1 MNSLELESLGVEE
14 LHDAEAVG
22 CLPARFLHSF
32 KKLEEFILELDYN
45 SFCIEEGSKFRITYR
60 KHPLWERFIISF
72 FLDETLLLKVGSS
85 KKTIKGYRSLYDK
98 DLKDSEI
105 HYILDLWK
113 DMMFTLGD
121 VFGLKDTISLVL
133 SEVAIKASFL
143 DQSEKLLVCD
153 ASLLPET
160 IVKSIYVGEYAYSGL
175 LEVLQKF
182 LATNS
187 RGINLS
193 SPEVLGLG
201 SEPYSFTLV
210 LDYDL
215 NSPHTRL
222 LVSHGEVVL
231 FTIFL
236 ASGSI
241 SLNKG
246 DSPLLYSLDD
256 ELLLELNSYIKTS
269 LDYISN
275 NSDLIW
281 NVAYVKFNLENA
293 LVLDRFGI
301 ANIFEVTGVN

>member
-1 MNSLELESLGVEE
+1 MGNVSVVDFQDVKVVGEL
-14 LHDAEAVG
+14 
-22 CLPARFLHSF
+22 PIRFKNTLA
-32 KKLEEFILELDYN
+32 KLEEFILGLEYPCL
-45 SFCIEEGSKFRITYR
+45 CIEEDSKFRVIFK
-60 KHPLWERFIISF
+60 KHPLWERFILSF
-72 FLDETLLLKVGSS
+72 FLDETLLIRVSSSKTQPTGYKALYCWDLKVSDKYYIWNLWDEIFDALDFEYDF
-85 KKTIKGYRSLYDK
+85 KKAYNMAV
-98 DLKDSEI
+98 EE
-105 HYILDLWK
+105 H
-113 DMMFTLGD
+113 
-121 VFGLKDTISLVL
+121 
-133 SEVAIKASFL
+133 AIKVSFT
-143 DQSEKLLVCD
+143 DGTEKLLVED
-153 ASLLPET
+153 LSLLLHSVE
-160 IVKSIYVGEYAYSGL
+160 KSINVGEYTYSGL

-182 LATNS
+182 FASNKW
-187 RGINLS
+187 GINLS

-222 LVSHGEVVL
+222 LVSHGEVIL
-231 FTIFL
+231 FSIFL
-236 ASGSI
+236 ANGSI